1 VKQYE
6 YRKSF
11 GSVTNR
17 RKAVIHKY
25 DDKPDHAKALTIKI
39 KIAKVI
45 QGHQRLKEEQQF
57 SPP

>member
-11 GSVTNR
+11 GSVTNHME
-17 RKAVIHKY
+17 AVIHKY
-25 DDKPDHAKALTIKI
+25 DDKPNHPEALTIKI

-45 QGHQRLKEEQQF
+45 QAHQRLKEEQQF